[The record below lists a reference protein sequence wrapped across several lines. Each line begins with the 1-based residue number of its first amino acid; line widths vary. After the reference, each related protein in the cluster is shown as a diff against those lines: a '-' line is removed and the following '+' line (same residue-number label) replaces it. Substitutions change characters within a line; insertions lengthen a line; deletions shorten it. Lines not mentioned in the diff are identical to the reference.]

1 MVLFVSF
8 LLTFFFTTQPGLHA
22 KSTAVQQ
29 THKSSL
35 WSIQTQSNKFYLLGS
50 LHLLKQDA
58 YPLAVAIGSAYAD
71 SRKIVFE
78 TDIAALQEPA
88 MQAKM
93 LQLGLYPEGQNLV
106 FETDIAALQEPAMQA
121 KMLQLALYPEG
132 QNLLQNLDGR
142 TRQLLEKKMNALGL
156 PLEQFARFKP
166 WFLALTL
173 TTLEL
178 QRMGFNPN
186 YGLDVHFFNK
196 ARTDAKEIGFLEPA
210 EFQLNLLGEMVK
222 KDQIAFLN
230 QTLKDL
236 EVVNELAA
244 DLVKFW
250 KTGNTNELHELL
262 YRSFKDYPAIH
273 DRLLIQRNKKWV
285 AEIEALMRENK
296 NVLFVVGAGHLV
308 GPQSVVDLL
317 EKRGYKVK
325 QQ

>member
-1 MVLFVSF
+1 MAKRHFVKSALCLVLFVSF

-22 KSTAVQQ
+22 KSAAVQQ

-35 WSIQTQSNKFYLLGS
+35 WSIQIQSNKFYLLGS

-58 YPLAVAIGSAYAD
+58 YPLAAVMEGAYAD

-93 LQLGLYPEGQNLV
+93 LQLGLYPEGQNL
-106 FETDIAALQEPAMQA
+106 
-121 KMLQLALYPEG
+121 
-132 QNLLQNLDGR
+132 LQNLDGR
-142 TRQLLEKKMNALGL
+142 TRQLLEKKM
-156 PLEQFARFKP
+156 RFKP
-166 WFLALTL
+166 WLLALTL

-178 QRMGFNPN
+178 QRMGFNPL
-186 YGLDVHFFNK
+186 YGVDVHFFNK

-210 EFQLNLLGEMVK
+210 EFQLNLLGNMVK

-236 EVVNELAA
+236 ETVNELAA
-244 DLVKFW
+244 DLVKFC
-250 KTGNTNELHELL
+250 
-262 YRSFKDYPAIH
+262 
-273 DRLLIQRNKKWV
+273 LLIQRNKKWV
-285 AEIEALMRENK
+285 DEIEVLMRENK
-296 NVLFVVGAGHLV
+296 NILFVVGAGHLV
-308 GPQSVVDLL
+308 GPESVVDLL
-317 EKRGYKVK
+317 KKRGYKVK

>member
-35 WSIQTQSNKFYLLGS
+35 WSIQTQTNKFYLLGS

-58 YPLAVAIGSAYAD
+58 YPLAPVIGSAYAD

-93 LQLGLYPEGQNLV
+93 LQLGLYPEGQNL
-106 FETDIAALQEPAMQA
+106 LQD
-121 KMLQLALYPEG
+121 
-132 QNLLQNLDGR
+132 LDGS
-142 TRQLLEKKMNALGL
+142 TRKLLEKKMGALGL

-166 WFLALTL
+166 WFIALTL

-178 QRMGFNPN
+178 QRMGFNPM
-186 YGLDVHFFNK
+186 YGLDIHFFNK

-210 EFQLNLLGEMVK
+210 EFQLNLLGNMVK

-236 EVVNELAA
+236 ETVNELAA

-250 KTGNTNELHELL
+250 KAGNATGLHELL
-262 YRSFKDYPAIH
+262 YRSFKDYPDIH

-285 AEIEALMRENK
+285 EEIEVQMRENK
-296 NVLFVVGAGHLV
+296 NVLFIVGAGHLV
-308 GPQSVVDLL
+308 GPESVVDLL
-317 EKRGYKVK
+317 KKRGYKVK

>member
-1 MVLFVSF
+1 MARRHFVKSALGLVLFVSF
-8 LLTFFFTTQPGLHA
+8 LLTFFFTTNPGLHA

-35 WSIQTQSNKFYLLGS
+35 WSIETQSNKFYLLGS
-50 LHLLKQDA
+50 LHLLKQNS
-58 YPLAVAIGSAYAD
+58 YPLAAAIGSAYAD
-71 SRKIVFE
+71 SRKIGFE

-88 MQAKM
+88 MQAKL
-93 LQLGLYPEGQNLV
+93 LQLGLYPEGS
-106 FETDIAALQEPAMQA
+106 
-121 KMLQLALYPEG
+121 
-132 QNLLQNLDGR
+132 NLLQDLDGR
-142 TRQLLEKKMNALGL
+142 TRQLLEKKMGALGL

-166 WFLALTL
+166 WFIALTL

-178 QRMGFNPN
+178 QRMGFSPL

-210 EFQLNLLGEMVK
+210 EFQLNLLGKMVK

-250 KTGNTNELHELL
+250 KAGNAKGLHELL
-262 YRSFKDYPAIH
+262 FRSFKDYPDIH

-285 AEIEALMRENK
+285 EEIEVLMRENK

-308 GPQSVVDLL
+308 GPESVVDLL
-317 EKRGYKVK
+317 QKRGYKVK

>member
-1 MVLFVSF
+1 MAKRHFVKSALCLVLFVSF
-8 LLTFFFTTQPGLHA
+8 LLTFFFTTNPGLHA

-35 WSIQTQSNKFYLLGS
+35 WSIETQSNKFYLLGS
-50 LHLLKQDA
+50 LHLLKQDS
-58 YPLAVAIGSAYAD
+58 YPLAAAIGSAYAD

-88 MQAKM
+88 MQAKL
-93 LQLGLYPEGQNLV
+93 LQLGLYPEGS
-106 FETDIAALQEPAMQA
+106 
-121 KMLQLALYPEG
+121 
-132 QNLLQNLDGR
+132 NLLQDLDGR
-142 TRQLLEKKMNALGL
+142 TRQLLEKKMSALGL

-166 WFLALTL
+166 WFIALTL

-178 QRMGFNPN
+178 QRMGFSPL

-210 EFQLNLLGEMVK
+210 EFQLNLLGKMVK

-250 KTGNTNELHELL
+250 KAGNAKGLHELL
-262 YRSFKDYPAIH
+262 FRSFKDYPDIH

-285 AEIEALMRENK
+285 EEIEVLMRENK

-308 GPQSVVDLL
+308 GPESVVDLL
-317 EKRGYKVK
+317 QKRGYKVK

>member
-1 MVLFVSF
+1 
-8 LLTFFFTTQPGLHA
+8 
-22 KSTAVQQ
+22 
-29 THKSSL
+29 
-35 WSIQTQSNKFYLLGS
+35 
-50 LHLLKQDA
+50 
-58 YPLAVAIGSAYAD
+58 
-71 SRKIVFE
+71 VFE

-93 LQLGLYPEGQNLV
+93 LQLG
-106 FETDIAALQEPAMQA
+106 
-121 KMLQLALYPEG
+121 LYPEG

-166 WFLALTL
+166 WLLALTL

-178 QRMGFNPN
+178 QRMGFNPL
-186 YGLDVHFFNK
+186 YGVDVHFFNK

-210 EFQLNLLGEMVK
+210 EFQLNFLLGNMVK

-236 EVVNELAA
+236 ETVNELAA

-250 KTGNTNELHELL
+250 KAGNANELHELL
-262 YRSFKDYPAIH
+262 FKSFKDYPDIH

-285 AEIEALMRENK
+285 DEIEVLMRENK
-296 NVLFVVGAGHLV
+296 NILFVVGAGHLV
-308 GPQSVVDLL
+308 GPESVVDLL
-317 EKRGYKVK
+317 KKRGYKVK

>member
-1 MVLFVSF
+1 MARRHFVKSALGLVLFVSF
-8 LLTFFFTTQPGLHA
+8 LLTFFFTTNPGLHA

-35 WSIQTQSNKFYLLGS
+35 WSIETQSNKFYLLGS
-50 LHLLKQDA
+50 LHLLKQDS
-58 YPLAVAIGSAYAD
+58 YPLAAAIGSAYAD

-88 MQAKM
+88 MQAKL
-93 LQLGLYPEGQNLV
+93 LQLGLYPEGS
-106 FETDIAALQEPAMQA
+106 
-121 KMLQLALYPEG
+121 
-132 QNLLQNLDGR
+132 NLLQDLDGR
-142 TRQLLEKKMNALGL
+142 TRQLLEKKMGALGL

-166 WFLALTL
+166 WFIALTL

-178 QRMGFNPN
+178 QRMGFSPL

-210 EFQLNLLGEMVK
+210 EFQLNLLGKMVK

-250 KTGNTNELHELL
+250 KAGNAKGLHELL
-262 YRSFKDYPAIH
+262 FRSFKDYPDIH

-285 AEIEALMRENK
+285 EEIEVLMRENK

-308 GPQSVVDLL
+308 GPESVVDLL
-317 EKRGYKVK
+317 QKRGYKVK